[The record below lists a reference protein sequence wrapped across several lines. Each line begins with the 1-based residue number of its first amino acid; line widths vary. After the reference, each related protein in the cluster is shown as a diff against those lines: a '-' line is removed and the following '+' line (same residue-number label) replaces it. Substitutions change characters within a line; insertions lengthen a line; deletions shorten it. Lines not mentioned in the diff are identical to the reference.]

1 MSSISVL
8 GIDPGAYVKHALHE
22 ESALWVEKNC
32 YADVWIEVLHAQ
44 RLNPLPLLAFT
55 VALDF
60 VGDQWTFYKPSHDDL
75 NTLYGL
81 EVQELN
87 VFRPLAEHAVA
98 HLSAGRLILTES
110 DAFYLPDTAG
120 TDYRRQHTK
129 TTIALETLDVEGRK
143 LGYFHNTGYYT
154 LEGEDFDGVFRS
166 AGTWDA
172 HILPLFA
179 EWVGLERLERHSED
193 ELRVRSRALLARY
206 LRRRPAVSP
215 VARFARQFGSDLDAL
230 RAKGIDAYHIYA
242 FATLR
247 QLGSNFELAA
257 AYLRWLGAGAEGDV
271 TRAAAELES
280 ISSAAKTLIL
290 KGARS
295 VAAKKPADFSE
306 LLGTMES
313 GWQRGMDLLTRV
325 AG

>member
-1 MSSISVL
+1 MSTTSVL
-8 GIDPGAYVKHALHE
+8 GLDPSAYVKNTLHAE
-22 ESALWVEKNC
+22 GAAWVEKNC
-32 YADVWIEVLHAQ
+32 YVDVWIEVLHAQ
-44 RLNPLPLLAFT
+44 KLNPLPLLAFT

-87 VFRPLAEHAVA
+87 VFKPLAEHAVT
-98 HLSAGRLILTES
+98 HLSAGRLVLTEA
-110 DAFYLPDTAG
+110 DAFFLPDTAG
-120 TDYRRQHTK
+120 TDYGRQHTK

-154 LEGEDFDGVFRS
+154 LEGADFDAVFRS
-166 AGTWDA
+166 AGTWDP

-193 ELRVRSRALLARY
+193 VLRERSRALLARY
-206 LRRRPAVSP
+206 LRRRPLANP
-215 VARFARQFGSDLDAL
+215 CGRFARQFASDLDGL
-230 RAKGIDAYHIYA
+230 RSKGIDAYHIYA

-257 AYLRWLGAGAEGDV
+257 AYLRWLDGAANGEL
-271 TRAAAELES
+271 TRAGAELES

-313 GWQRGMDLLTRV
+313 GWQRGMDLLMQV
-325 AG
+325 VG

>member
-1 MSSISVL
+1 
-8 GIDPGAYVKHALHE
+8 
-22 ESALWVEKNC
+22 VEKNC

-44 RLNPLPLLAFT
+44 GLNPLPLLAFT
-55 VALDF
+55 LALEF

-75 NTLYGL
+75 HTLYGL
-81 EVQELN
+81 DVQELN
-87 VFRPLAEHAVA
+87 VYRSLTEHAVA
-98 HLSAGRLILTES
+98 HLSAGRLVLTES
-110 DAFYLPDTAG
+110 DAFFLPDTAG

-129 TTIALETLDVEGRK
+129 TTIALETIDVAGRK

-179 EWVGLERLERHSED
+179 EWVGRERMERHSEE
-193 ELRVRSRALLARY
+193 ELRTRSRALLARY
-206 LRRRPAVSP
+206 LRRRPATNPVS
-215 VARFARQFGSDLDAL
+215 RFARQFAPELEGL

-257 AYLRWLGAGAEGDV
+257 AYLRWLEGGAGGEL
-271 TRAAAELES
+271 TRAAADFES

-306 LLGTMES
+306 LFGTMES
-313 GWQRGMDLLTRV
+313 GWQRGMDLLTQAVR
-325 AG
+325 

>member
-1 MSSISVL
+1 MSVISVL
-8 GIDPGAYVKHALHE
+8 GIAPGSYVKHTLHA

-87 VFRPLAEHAVA
+87 VYRPLAEHAVA
-98 HLSAGRLILTES
+98 HLSEGRLILTES
-110 DAFYLPDTAG
+110 DAFFLPDTAG

-154 LEGEDFDGVFRS
+154 LEGEDFDGVFRT
-166 AGTWDA
+166 AGTWEP
-172 HILPLFA
+172 HVLPLFA
-179 EWVGLERLERHSED
+179 EWVGLERLERPSED
-193 ELRVRSRALLARY
+193 VLRERSRALLARY
-206 LRRRPAVSP
+206 LRRRPAISP
-215 VARFARQFGSDLDAL
+215 CTRFAKRFASDLEGL

-247 QLGSNFELAA
+247 QLGSNFELTA
-257 AYLRWLGAGAEGDV
+257 AYLRWLAGGSEGDL
-271 TRAAAELES
+271 TRAAADFES

-313 GWQRGMDLLTRV
+313 GWQRGIDLLTRV